1 MRTAKEAAAFFKAK
15 DTNRVGMCLWHVQD
29 AFLAPHVQPNA
40 ISQWR
45 ASKKKHSGGRTP
57 RLGAPVFYEGGQHG
71 HVAIYVGNGRV
82 RSTDAG
88 GSGRMATVSLNW
100 FASAWG
106 YKYLGWT
113 GDIGGRD
120 IEFVERVDVKV
131 SELRY
136 GQNDSDSVRF
146 LRRCLIKRGYLK
158 VSKPLSVERP
168 GNKYTK
174 AVGEAVKTWQRRKGY
189 RQTGEL
195 TNTQV
200 KAFFAPNK
208 RVRLHLVRVQN

>member
-1 MRTAKEAAAFFKAK
+1 MK
-15 DTNRVGMCLWHVQD
+15 V
-29 AFLAPHVQPNA
+29 
-40 ISQWR
+40 
-45 ASKKKHSGGRTP
+45 AS
-57 RLGAPVFYEGGQHG
+57 
-71 HVAIYVGNGRV
+71 
-82 RSTDAG
+82 
-88 GSGRMATVSLNW
+88 
-100 FASAWG
+100 
-106 YKYLGWT
+106 
-113 GDIGGRD
+113 
-120 IEFVERVDVKV
+120 V

-195 TNTQV
+195 TNTQA